1 MPPRKL
7 YFENIRIGDELPAMA
22 KTPIDRVQLARYAG
36 ALGDYNPAHVDELA
50 ARALGMPSVVA
61 PNTLGMGFL
70 GQLVGDWARGA
81 QVKRLSCRFTRM
93 LWPGDTLVCKGR
105 VADRHG
111 QDGKYHLELD
121 VWAENQK
128 GELVIRGTV
137 TLKIF
142 YSVED
147 ENRFRAGQPPLVV
160 NVPRESIR
168 VAPPSPAPARAAKGK
183 PGRREEARQ
192 AGGHQEARQAVQ
204 ARQGEEADP
213 QAQAQA
219 REKEEEVAQLQR
231 GALLEIDFR
240 ISGDRGCDALRHF
253 S

>member
-22 KTPIDRVQLARYAG
+22 KSPIDRVQLARYAG
-36 ALGDYNPAHVDELA
+36 ATGDFNAVHVDEVA
-50 ARALGMPSVVA
+50 ARAAGMPSVVA
-61 PNTLGMGFL
+61 PNTIGMGFL

-81 QVKRLSCRFTRM
+81 HVKRLSCRFSRM

-111 QDGKYHLELD
+111 QDGKYYLELD
-121 VWAENQK
+121 VWAENQT
-128 GELVIRGTV
+128 GGLVIRGNV

-147 ENRFRAGQPPLVV
+147 ENRFRLGQPPLIV

-168 VAPPSPAPARAAKGK
+168 AMPTPPPTAAPAKTGKSTAKPRKPPRSAKPTRAKPPKKAPKPVRKPSGKKVKGAKAK
-183 PGRREEARQ
+183 R
-192 AGGHQEARQAVQ
+192 
-204 ARQGEEADP
+204 
-213 QAQAQA
+213 
-219 REKEEEVAQLQR
+219 K
-231 GALLEIDFR
+231 
-240 ISGDRGCDALRHF
+240 
-253 S
+253 

>member
-36 ALGDYNPAHVDELA
+36 ATGDFNAVHVDEVA
-50 ARALGMPSVVA
+50 AKTLGMPSVVA
-61 PNTLGMGFL
+61 PNTIGMGFL

-81 QVKRLSCRFTRM
+81 HVKRLSCRFSRM

-111 QDGKYHLELD
+111 QDGKYFLELD
-121 VWAENQK
+121 VWAENQT
-128 GELVIRGTV
+128 GGLVIRGSV
-137 TLKIF
+137 TLKVF

-147 ENRFRAGQPPLVV
+147 ENRFRMGQPPLIV

-168 VAPPSPAPARAAKGK
+168 NAPPTPAAVVSKGKKPAKAAKTAKAPK
-183 PGRREEARQ
+183 PKKA
-192 AGGHQEARQAVQ
+192 AKPAKA
-204 ARQGEEADP
+204 
-213 QAQAQA
+213 
-219 REKEEEVAQLQR
+219 KKKKK
-231 GALLEIDFR
+231 
-240 ISGDRGCDALRHF
+240 
-253 S
+253 

>member
-22 KTPIDRVQLARYAG
+22 KSPIDRVQLARYAG
-36 ALGDYNPAHVDELA
+36 ATGDFNAVHVDEVA
-50 ARALGMPSVVA
+50 ARAAGMPSVVA
-61 PNTLGMGFL
+61 PNTIGMGFL

-81 QVKRLSCRFTRM
+81 HVKRLSCRFSRM

-111 QDGKYHLELD
+111 QDGKYYLELD
-121 VWAENQK
+121 VWAENQT
-128 GELVIRGTV
+128 GGLVIRGNV

-147 ENRFRAGQPPLVV
+147 ENRFRLGQPPLIV

-168 VAPPSPAPARAAKGK
+168 AMPTPPPTAAPTKPGKSSGK
-183 PGRREEARQ
+183 PRKPPRSAKPTRAKPPKKSPKPVRKPSGKK
-192 AGGHQEARQAVQ
+192 V
-204 ARQGEEADP
+204 
-213 QAQAQA
+213 
-219 REKEEEVAQLQR
+219 K
-231 GALLEIDFR
+231 GAKAKR
-240 ISGDRGCDALRHF
+240 K
-253 S
+253 

>member
-36 ALGDYNPAHVDELA
+36 ATGDFNPVHVDEMA
-50 ARALGMPSVVA
+50 ARGFGMPSVVA
-61 PNTLGMGFL
+61 PNTIGMGFL

-81 QVKRLSCRFTRM
+81 HVKRLSCRFSRM

-111 QDGKYHLELD
+111 QDGKYFLELD
-121 VWAENQK
+121 VWAENQT
-128 GELVIRGTV
+128 GGLVIRGNV
-137 TLKIF
+137 TLKVF

-147 ENRFRAGQPPLVV
+147 ENRFRMGQPPLIV

-168 VAPPSPAPARAAKGK
+168 TAPPPTPAPAVKGKKANKPVQAAKTGK
-183 PGRREEARQ
+183 PAK
-192 AGGHQEARQAVQ
+192 AVKK
-204 ARQGEEADP
+204 AKP
-213 QAQAQA
+213 
-219 REKEEEVAQLQR
+219 
-231 GALLEIDFR
+231 ALK
-240 ISGDRGCDALRHF
+240 AKKKKK
-253 S
+253 

>member
-36 ALGDYNPAHVDELA
+36 ATGDFNAVHVDEVA
-50 ARALGMPSVVA
+50 AKALGMPSVVA
-61 PNTLGMGFL
+61 PNTIGMGFL

-81 QVKRLSCRFTRM
+81 HVKRLSCRFSRM

-111 QDGKYHLELD
+111 QDGKYFLELD
-121 VWAENQK
+121 VWAENQT
-128 GELVIRGTV
+128 GGLVIRGNV
-137 TLKIF
+137 TLKVF

-147 ENRFRAGQPPLVV
+147 ENRFRMGQPPLIV

-168 VAPPSPAPARAAKGK
+168 NAPPAPVAAVAVKGKKAAKPAKAAKAAKTAKAPKAKK
-183 PGRREEARQ
+183 PAKP
-192 AGGHQEARQAVQ
+192 AKKAKPAK
-204 ARQGEEADP
+204 A
-213 QAQAQA
+213 
-219 REKEEEVAQLQR
+219 KKKK
-231 GALLEIDFR
+231 
-240 ISGDRGCDALRHF
+240 
-253 S
+253 